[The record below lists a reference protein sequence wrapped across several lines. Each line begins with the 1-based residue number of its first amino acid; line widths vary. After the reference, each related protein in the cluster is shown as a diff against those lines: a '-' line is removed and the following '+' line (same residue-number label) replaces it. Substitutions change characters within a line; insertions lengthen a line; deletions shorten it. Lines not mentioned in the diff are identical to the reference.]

1 MANPWTSGHVVRP
14 GCERWLGC
22 VTDVWSCI
30 SGLTP
35 LSPRAC
41 RWLASPALSQVCV
54 LDLRLGWLPWQGSHT
69 LTRITNVP
77 QAIMF
82 VCLCSL

>member
-1 MANPWTSGHVVRP
+1 MANRWTSGHVVRP
-14 GCERWLGC
+14 VCERWLGC

-54 LDLRLGWLPWQGSHT
+54 CQTCVWAGCLGRDLTP
-69 LTRITNVP
+69 
-77 QAIMF
+77 
-82 VCLCSL
+82 